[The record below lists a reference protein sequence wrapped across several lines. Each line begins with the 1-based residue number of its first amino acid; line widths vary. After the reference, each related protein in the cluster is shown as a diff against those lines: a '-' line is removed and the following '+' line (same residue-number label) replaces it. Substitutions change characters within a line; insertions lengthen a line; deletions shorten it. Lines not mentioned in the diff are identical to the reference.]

1 MRAEAR
7 YSLKRSL
14 PVGASGATTQYK
26 GSSIVRS
33 TMLHGGFALALT
45 AAFALTAC
53 TQSATNP
60 AMNAYLAPGQ
70 ASSDYQSSY
79 RADPSFASSVTSPNV
94 MQMGPMASGL
104 KPNQTLGFGADQI
117 LTFTYQ
123 QQFDCVIQP
132 FDDRNYSG
140 KPAALD
146 PAQFASPECQVGAPS
161 TIDPSGASIKKT
173 DALFVIVP
181 FFETNKNSPA
191 FSPAL
196 GKALKKLFGFVPD
209 AFKPDPGV
217 SVQCPAPRDKPAT
230 CTMHPLQ
237 TDLGPLLAALKLVP
251 PKTTLYV
258 PLVDHS
264 HVLPDATINQK
275 PEWWQVVVVLVENP
289 KAWPNAKGTTGITS
303 LAKLRAAQKAKQA
316 SADVGTN
323 FFLYFGSQAMA
334 KMMGSPSMPQM
345 HT

>member
-1 MRAEAR
+1 MR
-7 YSLKRSL
+7 
-14 PVGASGATTQYK
+14 
-26 GSSIVRS
+26 SS
-33 TMLHGGFALALT
+33 MFHGGLALALT
-45 AAFALTAC
+45 TAFALSAC

-60 AMNAYLAPGQ
+60 AMNAYPATGQ
-70 ASSDYQSSY
+70 ASSGYQSSY
-79 RADPSFASSVTSPNV
+79 RAEPAFSGASTSPNV
-94 MQMGPMASGL
+94 MEMGPMASGL
-104 KPNQTLGFGADQI
+104 KPNQTLGFGAGQI

-123 QQFDCVIQP
+123 QQFDCVVQP
-132 FDDRNYSG
+132 LDDRNYSG

-161 TIDPSGASIKKT
+161 TIDPSGTSIKKT

-181 FFETNKNSPA
+181 FFETDKNSPA

-209 AFKPDPGV
+209 AFKPNPGV
-217 SVQCPAPRDKPAT
+217 PVQCPAPRDKPAT

-237 TDLGPLLAALKLVP
+237 TDLGPLLTALKLVP

-264 HVLPDATINQK
+264 HVLPDATINQM
-275 PEWWQVVVVLVENP
+275 PEWWQVVVVLVEDP

-323 FFLYFGSQAMA
+323 FFLYFGSQTTGKAMGRGT
-334 KMMGSPSMPQM
+334 MPSM
-345 HT
+345 

>member
-1 MRAEAR
+1 MF
-7 YSLKRSL
+7 
-14 PVGASGATTQYK
+14 
-26 GSSIVRS
+26 
-33 TMLHGGFALALT
+33 HGGFALAST

-53 TQSATNP
+53 TQSAVTP
-60 AMNAYLAPGQ
+60 ATSAYPAPGQ
-70 ASSDYQSSY
+70 APSGYQSSY
-79 RADPSFASSVTSPNV
+79 RPDPSLAGDAAMPGFLKIDPLA
-94 MQMGPMASGL
+94 AGL
-104 KPNQTLGFGADQI
+104 KANQTLGFGAGQ
-117 LTFTYQ
+117 LLKFTYQ

-132 FDDRNYSG
+132 FDDRDYSG

-146 PAQFASPECQVGAPS
+146 PAQFAAPECQVGAPS
-161 TIDPSGASIKKT
+161 SIDPTGGSIKKT

-209 AFKPDPGV
+209 AFKPKPGV
-217 SVQCPAPRDKPAT
+217 PVQCPAPRDMPGT

-237 TDLGPLLAALKLVP
+237 TDLGPLLTALKLVP

-264 HVLPDATINQK
+264 HILANTTINQK
-275 PEWWQVVVVLVENP
+275 AEWWEVVVVLVEDP
-289 KAWPNAKGTTGITS
+289 KAWPNAQGTTGITS

-323 FFLYFGSQAMA
+323 FFLFFGSQT
-334 KMMGSPSMPQM
+334 MGSAMRGGMPAM
-345 HT
+345 PM